1 MDVKESDQIIES
13 LLFANPDPLSQSLL
27 NQVFDKPVPFLNEAV
42 KRLNEFYLKNNKP
55 YFIDNIAGG
64 YQLVTKPEFDIWIR
78 RLLGKSN
85 KLILSA
91 AALDTLAIIA
101 YKQPIGRYD
110 IEAIRGVDSSGVIKT
125 LLSRNLIMI
134 KGRGD
139 GPGRPLLYSTTK
151 LFLEKF
157 GLNRLSDMPK
167 LKEVSEIIESDP
179 SLGEQI
185 TVFEKEEGV
194 LNNEDIVDEGLNAV
208 SYTHLTLPT
217 ILLV

>member
-13 LLFANPDPLSQSLL
+13 LLFASPDPLSQSLL
-27 NQVFDKPVPFLNEAV
+27 NQVFDKPIPFLNESV
-42 KRLNEFYLKNNKP
+42 KRLNEFYLKNKKP

-185 TVFEKEEGV
+185 TVFENEEGAV
-194 LNNEDIVDEGLNAV
+194 NDEGESGGSINE
-208 SYTHLTLPT
+208 TK
-217 ILLV
+217 

>member
-1 MDVKESDQIIES
+1 MKKKESDQIIEA
-13 LLFANPDPLSQSLL
+13 LLFANAMPINQAQL
-27 NQVFDKPVPFLNEAV
+27 NQVFDSSVPSLKESV
-42 KRLNEFYLKNNKP
+42 ERLNDFYLSNERP
-55 YFIDNIAGG
+55 YSINSIAGG
-64 YQLVTKPEFDIWIR
+64 YQLVTNPDYDIWIR

-85 KLILSA
+85 KLTLSS

-125 LLSRNLIMI
+125 LLTRNLIMI
-134 KGRGD
+134 KGRAD

-151 LFLEKF
+151 RFLDHF

-167 LKEVSEIIESDP
+167 LKEVSELIDSDP

-185 TVFEKEEGV
+185 AVFESEEMKENE
-194 LNNEDIVDEGLNAV
+194 NEDN
-208 SYTHLTLPT
+208 
-217 ILLV
+217 

>member
-1 MDVKESDQIIES
+1 MKKKESDQIIEA
-13 LLFANPDPLSQSLL
+13 LLFAYPTPITQAQL
-27 NQVFDKPVPFLNEAV
+27 NQVFDKPVPSLKDAIG
-42 KRLNEFYLKNNKP
+42 RLNHSYNKYEKP
-55 YFIDNIAGG
+55 YLINSIAGG
-64 YQLVTKPEFDIWIR
+64 YQLVTNPDYDIWIR

-85 KLILSA
+85 KLTLSN

-125 LLSRNLIMI
+125 LLTRSLIII

-151 LFLEKF
+151 SFLEYF

-167 LKEVSEIIESDP
+167 LKEVSELIESDP

-185 TVFEKEEGV
+185 TVFEKDEIVYEE
-194 LNNEDIVDEGLNAV
+194 NKKARK
-208 SYTHLTLPT
+208 
-217 ILLV
+217 

>member
-27 NQVFDKPVPFLNEAV
+27 NQVFDKPIPFLNEAV
-42 KRLNEFYLKNNKP
+42 KRLNEFYFKNKKP

-167 LKEVSEIIESDP
+167 LKEVSEIIESDS

-185 TVFEKEEGV
+185 TVFEKDGGI
-194 LNNEDIVDEGLNAV
+194 LNNED
-208 SYTHLTLPT
+208 
-217 ILLV
+217 

>member
-1 MDVKESDQIIES
+1 MDLKESDQIIES
-13 LLFANPDPLSQSLL
+13 LLFASPDPLSQSLI
-27 NQVFDKPVPFLNEAV
+27 NQVFDKPIPFLNESV
-42 KRLNEFYLKNNKP
+42 KRLNEFYLKNKKP

-185 TVFEKEEGV
+185 TVFENEEGAV
-194 LNNEDIVDEGLNAV
+194 KDEDDSGEGLNE
-208 SYTHLTLPT
+208 TK
-217 ILLV
+217 

>member
-1 MDVKESDQIIES
+1 MTLEESDQIIES
-13 LLFANPDPLSQSLL
+13 LLFATSDPLSQVLL
-27 NQVFDKPVPFLNEAV
+27 NQVFDKPIPILNEAV
-42 KRLNEFYLKNNKP
+42 KRLNEFYLKNKKP
-55 YFIDNIAGG
+55 YYIDTIAGG

-91 AALDTLAIIA
+91 AALDSLAIIA

-125 LLSRNLIMI
+125 LLSRKLILI

-157 GLNRLSDMPK
+157 GLDKLSDMPK

-185 TVFEKEEGV
+185 TVFQNEK
-194 LNNEDIVDEGLNAV
+194 IVANDDNKDSTGLK
-208 SYTHLTLPT
+208 
-217 ILLV
+217 

>member
-1 MDVKESDQIIES
+1 MKKKETDQIIEA
-13 LLFANPDPLSQSLL
+13 LLFANPNPLNQTML
-27 NQVFDKPVPFLNEAV
+27 NQVFDKPVPTIKEAV
-42 KRLNEFYLKNNKP
+42 NRLNQFYEKHEKP
-55 YFIDNIAGG
+55 YLINSLAGG
-64 YQLVTKPEFDIWIR
+64 FQLVTNPDYDIWIR

-85 KLILSA
+85 KLTLST
-91 AALDTLAIIA
+91 AALDTLAIVA

-125 LLSRNLIMI
+125 LLTRNLIII

-151 LFLEKF
+151 SFLEYF

-167 LKEVSEIIESDP
+167 LKEVSELIESDP

-185 TVFEKEEGV
+185 TVFENDEAVIEEKK
-194 LNNEDIVDEGLNAV
+194 N
-208 SYTHLTLPT
+208 
-217 ILLV
+217 

>member
-1 MDVKESDQIIES
+1 MTVKESDQIIES
-13 LLFANPDPLSQSLL
+13 LLFASPDPLSQALL
-27 NQVFDKPVPFLNEAV
+27 NQVLDKPVAILTEAV
-42 KRLNEFYLKNNKP
+42 KRLNEFYLKNKKP

-64 YQLVTKPEFDIWIR
+64 YQLVTKPEFDIWIS

-85 KLILSA
+85 KLILSS

-157 GLNRLSDMPK
+157 GLNTLSDMPK

-185 TVFEKEEGV
+185 TVFEKDES
-194 LNNEDIVDEGLNAV
+194 LSNNDVKDDLGLNEV
-208 SYTHLTLPT
+208 K
-217 ILLV
+217 

>member
-13 LLFANPDPLSQSLL
+13 LLFASPDPLSQSLL
-27 NQVFDKPVPFLNEAV
+27 NQVFDKPIPFLNESV
-42 KRLNEFYLKNNKP
+42 KRLNEFYLKNKKP

-78 RLLGKSN
+78 RLLGRSN

-194 LNNEDIVDEGLNAV
+194 FNNEDTGDGSLNE
-208 SYTHLTLPT
+208 TK
-217 ILLV
+217 

>member
-1 MDVKESDQIIES
+1 MDVKKSDQIIES
-13 LLFANPDPLSQSLL
+13 LLFASPDPLSQSLL
-27 NQVFDKPVPFLNEAV
+27 NQVFDKPIPFLNETV
-42 KRLNEFYLKNNKP
+42 KRLNEFYLNNKKP

-64 YQLVTKPEFDIWIR
+64 YQLVTRPEFDIWIR

-151 LFLEKF
+151 LFLDKF

-185 TVFEKEEGV
+185 TAFEKEEG
-194 LNNEDIVDEGLNAV
+194 LFNNEVEGDESLNE
-208 SYTHLTLPT
+208 
-217 ILLV
+217 IK

>member
-1 MDVKESDQIIES
+1 MKKKESDQVIEA
-13 LLFANPDPLSQSLL
+13 LLFANPNPLNQTML
-27 NQVFDKPVPFLNEAV
+27 NQVFDKPVPSIKEAV
-42 KRLNEFYLKNNKP
+42 NRLNLFYIKYEKP
-55 YFIDNIAGG
+55 YLINSLAGG
-64 YQLVTKPEFDIWIR
+64 FQLVTNPDYDIWIR

-85 KLILSA
+85 KLTLST
-91 AALDTLAIIA
+91 AALDTLAIVA

-125 LLSRNLIMI
+125 LLTRNLIII

-151 LFLEKF
+151 SFLEYF

-167 LKEVSEIIESDP
+167 LKEVSELIESDP

-185 TVFEKEEGV
+185 TVFE
-194 LNNEDIVDEGLNAV
+194 NNEAV
-208 SYTHLTLPT
+208 IEVKKELSK
-217 ILLV
+217 

>member
-1 MDVKESDQIIES
+1 MKKKESDQIIEA
-13 LLFANPDPLSQSLL
+13 LLFANPNPLSQTVL
-27 NQVFDKPVPFLNEAV
+27 NQVFEKPVPSLKEAV
-42 KRLNEFYLKNNKP
+42 NRLNQFYKEYERP
-55 YFIDNIAGG
+55 YLINSIAAGF
-64 YQLVTKPEFDIWIR
+64 QIVTNPDYDIWIR

-85 KLILSA
+85 KLTLST
-91 AALDTLAIIA
+91 AALDTLAIVA

-125 LLSRNLIMI
+125 LLTRNLIII

-151 LFLEKF
+151 SFLEHF

-167 LKEVSEIIESDP
+167 LKEVSELIESDP

-185 TVFEKEEGV
+185 TAFKNEEVEGEKKKVRE
-194 LNNEDIVDEGLNAV
+194 
-208 SYTHLTLPT
+208 
-217 ILLV
+217 

>member
-13 LLFANPDPLSQSLL
+13 LLFASPDPLSQSLL
-27 NQVFDKPVPFLNEAV
+27 NQVFDKPIPFLNEAV
-42 KRLNEFYLKNNKP
+42 KRLNEFYLKNKKP

-185 TVFEKEEGV
+185 TVFENEEGAV
-194 LNNEDIVDEGLNAV
+194 NDEGESGESLNE
-208 SYTHLTLPT
+208 TK
-217 ILLV
+217 